1 LQKGIALEDMLDGTT
16 RAEQS
21 GASAEEQQA
30 KESVFSRWKKGPP
43 GSCDVCGRTET
54 TVWRKLKFGEDNLKV
69 CNRELSC
76 RKRE

>member
-1 LQKGIALEDMLDGTT
+1 MLDGTT